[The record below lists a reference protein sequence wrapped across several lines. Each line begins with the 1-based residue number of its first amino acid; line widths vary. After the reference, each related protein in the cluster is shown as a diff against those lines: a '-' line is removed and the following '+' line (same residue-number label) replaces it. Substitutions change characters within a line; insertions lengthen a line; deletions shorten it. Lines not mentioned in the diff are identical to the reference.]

1 MLLAIEQALEHTVE
15 DSLFVIVAM
24 FLTYLAMEYLEHR
37 TGDRVQQLV
46 QRAGRLGP
54 VIGAVAG
61 VVPQCGFSAA
71 ASNLYAGRVITMGT
85 LIAIYLSTSDE
96 MLPVMIAS
104 QAPAETILG
113 ILLVKLLVG
122 MAAGFVIDLMLTGKY
137 GANQKHG
144 QMKGQAHK
152 SVHPSAHESDHASVH
167 EPDHTSAHESGHV
180 SAKVSGHAS
189 IHEMCEQ
196 EHCDCEKGIFSS
208 AVKHTVKVS
217 VFLLLI
223 SFALNLVLELIGEDV
238 LAGLLLDRPIVGPLV
253 AGVVGF
259 IPNCAA
265 SVVITELYLEG
276 LISAGSMLAG
286 LLVGAGV
293 GLLVLFRV
301 NRHRLENFKI
311 AGILYLIGVLTGMI
325 AEFLI

>member
-1 MLLAIEQALEHTVE
+1 MLLAIEEALEHTVE
-15 DSLFVIVAM
+15 DSLFVIAAM

-37 TGDRVQQLV
+37 TGDKVQHLV
-46 QRAGRLGP
+46 QRAGKFGP

-104 QAPAETILG
+104 QAPGQTILK
-113 ILLVKLLVG
+113 ILAVKLLVG
-122 MAAGFVIDLMLTGKY
+122 MAAGFVIDLFFHIKSSEKKSSDKKSGED
-137 GANQKHG
+137 HG
-144 QMKGQAHK
+144 H
-152 SVHPSAHESDHASVH
+152 
-167 EPDHTSAHESGHV
+167 GH
-180 SAKVSGHAS
+180 

-196 EHCDCEKGIFSS
+196 EHCDCEKGIFQS

-217 VFLLLI
+217 IFLLLI
-223 SFALNLVLELIGEDV
+223 SFALNLVLEITGQDV
-238 LAGLLLDRPIVGPLV
+238 LAGFLLNRPIVGPLV
-253 AGVVGF
+253 AGVVGL

-276 LISAGSMLAG
+276 LIGAGSMLAG

-301 NRHRLENFKI
+301 NHHRRENLKI

-325 AEFLI
+325 AEFLV